1 MGWMNFFGN
10 RGNRGK
16 AGILGKLGKLGIF
29 GIFCD
34 RQRAPY
40 PNEYII
46 LA

>member
-16 AGILGKLGKLGIF
+16 AGILGKLGIL

-40 PNEYII
+40 PYEYII

>member
-16 AGILGKLGKLGIF
+16 VGILGKLGIF

-40 PNEYII
+40 SCKHMI

>member
-16 AGILGKLGKLGIF
+16 AGILGILGIF

-40 PNEYII
+40 PYEYII

>member
-16 AGILGKLGKLGIF
+16 AGILGKLGIF

-40 PNEYII
+40 PYEYII

>member
-16 AGILGKLGKLGIF
+16 AGILGKLGIF

-40 PNEYII
+40 PYEYII
-46 LA
+46 LV

>member
-16 AGILGKLGKLGIF
+16 AGILGKLGIF

-40 PNEYII
+40 PQ
-46 LA
+46 

>member
-16 AGILGKLGKLGIF
+16 AGILGIF

-40 PNEYII
+40 PYEYII

>member
-1 MGWMNFFGN
+1 MGRMNFFGN

-16 AGILGKLGKLGIF
+16 AGILGKLGIF

-40 PNEYII
+40 PYEYII

>member
-10 RGNRGK
+10 RGNRGNRGK
-16 AGILGKLGKLGIF
+16 AGKLGKAGIF

-40 PNEYII
+40 TYEHMI